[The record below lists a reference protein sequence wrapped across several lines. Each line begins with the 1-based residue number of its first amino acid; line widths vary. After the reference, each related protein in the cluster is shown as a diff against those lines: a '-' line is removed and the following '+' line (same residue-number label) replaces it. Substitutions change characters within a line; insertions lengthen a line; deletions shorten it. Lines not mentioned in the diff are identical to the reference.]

1 MPGTPELDDCSSL
14 DLGASV
20 APGKERVSGI
30 APVDD
35 ERSDLGDSDAAG
47 LRADEKREHLT
58 VDGALDGTRNQGLWQ
73 RRADEAMTRYSRG
86 DNDAFPPLYDALS
99 PKLYA
104 FLLRRVGSAS
114 TANDILQQTFLQLH
128 VHRGHFIPGS
138 SVAAYAFAI
147 CRRLCIDLKRR
158 ARPELPFSGGDAGSV
173 LDALMET
180 GGADRVMD
188 AKAALA
194 IVRRELESLKPEQY
208 ELFELVYLDGFSHAH
223 VAGILGITT
232 NAVKLRANRLR
243 LSIAQA
249 VERAAPAR

>member
-1 MPGTPELDDCSSL
+1 MSSALGDGDAARSNLQASEAQSDCALDDRH
-14 DLGASV
+14 G
-20 APGKERVSGI
+20 
-30 APVDD
+30 
-35 ERSDLGDSDAAG
+35 
-47 LRADEKREHLT
+47 
-58 VDGALDGTRNQGLWQ
+58 QGLWQ
-73 RRADEAMTRYSRG
+73 RRADDAMGRYARG
-86 DNDAFPPLYDALS
+86 DDDAFPPLYDALA

-158 ARPELPFSGGDAGSV
+158 ARPELPFSGCDPGSV
-173 LDALMET
+173 LDVLLESEGT
-180 GGADRVMD
+180 DRAMD

-194 IVRRELESLKPEQY
+194 IVRRELANLKPEQC

-223 VAGILGITT
+223 VAGILGISA
-232 NAVKLRANRLR
+232 NAVELRANRLR
-243 LSIAQA
+243 MSIAQA
-249 VERAAPAR
+249 VERAAEARESRA